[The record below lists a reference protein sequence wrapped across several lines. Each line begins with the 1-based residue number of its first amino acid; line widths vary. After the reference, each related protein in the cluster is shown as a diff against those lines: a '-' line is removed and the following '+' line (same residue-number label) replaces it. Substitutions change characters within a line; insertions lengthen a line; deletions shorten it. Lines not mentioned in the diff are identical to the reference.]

1 MHSITTRFRASLCLR
16 VFALCA
22 AVLITSQSAMAQT
35 AATGAIRGAVSNQ
48 STSRNLE
55 GVTVL
60 VRETGRQVLTEAG
73 GRYEITGLPP
83 GTYTLVFEYPGLDR
97 AEAKVVVG
105 DGAPVQQDMALGS
118 EIYQL
123 ATFVVTGEREG
134 NAAAIAAQRNAT
146 NIQNVITSDAFGNI
160 AKGNIGNF
168 LKRLPGLAGTTDEV
182 ETGNIVLRG
191 MGAEFTRIDLD
202 GGTITSGGSGRGQ
215 NAAAIPADLI
225 ERVEVVKALTPDM
238 DPDSLGGRINLIT
251 KSAYDR
257 KDRAIML
264 RAAGSYSF
272 TYGDDVG
279 KKSSSAQAPSLAASY
294 SDVFSLRG
302 GKNNLG
308 IYASANW
315 ERIQDVRGTTSWG
328 DNYTTVSG
336 VEYPRFNNASTAL
349 HGLERSGAALKADYK
364 VSDDLIVGVSA
375 NVSEYIDNMYRVRSR
390 LRNGTVRAPLSG
402 DPYFIVVD
410 GANYGTEGSRRHQ
423 IDDTTAGRAY
433 FKYANAG
440 GWRLNGEVSYS
451 RTKRDS
457 TNDSHT
463 FVSNKKLDYVLDR
476 RESVGDPRWPT
487 IGVTRDFYTGTTSTT
502 TVAPTSYLAVNPF
515 SDNFSDARPDG
526 DSQWQK
532 LYADNQR
539 QSAKLDLIKRFSGRW
554 PIELKS
560 GLKYETKETSSW
572 REDLRGRINVTTAGF
587 GPNLS
592 YLTDPDWDLRG
603 GLGHYPLGIVLD
615 PERITQAMGVSFKG
629 TNADPALRW
638 NYDPTKFT
646 INTSGTREQSLR
658 NTRTVWE
665 DVYGAYGMGQVEMG
679 KLTIMGG
686 VRYEETRNERDQAF
700 RRRALAGTVDEWT
713 ARQRDS
719 TSYDKLF
726 PSLHTSY
733 SFNRYF
739 KLKAAYSTASGRPD
753 WGSILGVTDI
763 NPVERSI
770 DVPNIDLRPRYTKN
784 IDVSLEYYFEP
795 VGVISVGVFQKK
807 ITDFDADTTEMIT
820 PEQAADYGAVITPG
834 DTTLWEL
841 NTKKN
846 VGIGKVRGIE
856 LNYSQQLSN
865 ILPGALRGFGVFGN
879 YTYLST
885 KGTFDNDA
893 SSGTQLERDRLEKFI
908 PRTANAGVSYVY
920 NRFDLRLS
928 WNYTGAWDENTQLS
942 NVATTKVRGARW
954 QLDFSGKYQLT
965 QKITLF
971 LDLVNLTENHGLK
984 YRGFV
989 DPARRNET
997 NALGFLGT
1005 GGILVAF

>member
-1 MHSITTRFRASLCLR
+1 MHLLIHRFRAGLAPCF
-16 VFALCA
+16 FAFLTLLGLFTA
-22 AVLITSQSAMAQT
+22 NPAVGQSS
-35 AATGAIRGAVSNQ
+35 ATGAIRGTVSNQ
-48 STSRNLE
+48 ATERNLE
-55 GVTVL
+55 GVTVR
-60 VRETGRQVLTEAG
+60 VAETGRQVLTEAG
-73 GRYEITGLPP
+73 GLYEITSLTP
-83 GTYTLVFEYPGLDR
+83 GDYTLVFGYPGLDSQEIKVSVR
-97 AEAKVVVG
+97 A
-105 DGAPVQQDMALGS
+105 GAPVQQDVALGS
-118 EIYQL
+118 EIYKL
-123 ATFVVTGEREG
+123 STFVVSSEREG

-191 MGAEFTRIDLD
+191 MGAEFTRIDID
-202 GGTITSGGSGRGQ
+202 GGTVTSGGGGRSQ

-238 DPDSLGGRINLIT
+238 DPDSLGGRINLVT

-257 KDRAIML
+257 KGRQINL
-264 RAAGSYSF
+264 RAAASYSF
-272 TYGDDVG
+272 TYGSDVF
-279 KKSSSAQAPSLAASY
+279 KKSSGKQAPSFAANY
-294 SDVFSLRG
+294 SDVFSVLG
-302 GKNNLG
+302 GQNNLG
-308 IYASANW
+308 IYASASW

-328 DNYTTVSG
+328 DNYTTISG

-349 HGLERSGAALKADYK
+349 HGLERSSASLKADYK
-364 VSDDLIVGVSA
+364 VSSDLMVGATGTVS
-375 NVSEYIDNMYRVRSR
+375 SYTDKMYRVRNR
-390 LRNGTVRAPLSG
+390 LRNGTVRAPLSA

-410 GANYGTEGSRRHQ
+410 GANYGTEGSRRNQ
-423 IDDTTAGRAY
+423 VDDTISGRAY
-433 FKYANAG
+433 FKYSNAA
-440 GWRLNGEVSYS
+440 GWRLEGEVSGS

-457 TNDSHT
+457 TNDTHT
-463 FVSNKKLDYVLDR
+463 FVSNRKLDYVLDR
-476 RESVGDPRWPT
+476 REEPRWPT

-515 SDNFSDARPDG
+515 SDNFADAKPDG

-532 LYADNQR
+532 LYADNSR
-539 QSAKLDLIKRFSGRW
+539 YGGKLDLTKKVNARW
-554 PIELKS
+554 PVEFKT
-560 GLKYETKETSSW
+560 GVKYETRKNSQW

-592 YLTDPDWDLRG
+592 SLTDPDWDLRG
-603 GLGHYPLGIVLD
+603 GLGHYSLGVVLD
-615 PERITQAMGVSFKG
+615 PERITQAMGISFKG
-629 TNADPALRW
+629 PNADPALRW
-638 NYDPTKFT
+638 NYDPTKFA
-646 INTSGTREQSLR
+646 INTSSTREQSLR

-665 DVYGAYGMGQVEMG
+665 DVYATYGESQIEFGRLTVLGGA
-679 KLTIMGG
+679 
-686 VRYEETRNERDQAF
+686 RYEWTANERDQAF

-713 ARQRDS
+713 ARQRGS
-719 TSYDKLF
+719 TEYGNLF
-726 PSLHTSY
+726 PSLHASY
-733 SFNRYF
+733 SFNEHF
-739 KLKAAYSTASGRPD
+739 KLKAAFSTASGRPD

-763 NPVERSI
+763 NPVDHSI

-784 IDVSLEYYFEP
+784 FDLSLEYYFEP

-807 ITDFDADTTEMIT
+807 ITDFDADTTEIIT

-834 DTTLWEL
+834 DTTPWEL
-841 NTKKN
+841 NSKKN
-846 VGIGKVRGIE
+846 IGIGKVRGVE

-865 ILPGALRGFGVFGN
+865 ILPGAFRGLGVFGN
-879 YTYLST
+879 YTYLTT

-893 SSGTQLERDRLEKFI
+893 SNGPQIERDRLEKFI

-920 NRFDLRLS
+920 DRFDLRLS

-954 QLDFSGKYQLT
+954 QLDFSGKYQLNR
-965 QKITLF
+965 KVTLF

-989 DPARRNET
+989 EDARRNET

-1005 GGILVAF
+1005 GGVLVTF